1 MSKDQDQWDQLDR
14 VKVIKLLILLSSD
27 LVPEKDLN
35 VFLSCLTLFL
45 LGLDLKLF
53 LKLY

>member
-1 MSKDQDQWDQLDR
+1 MSKDQDQWDQLDKL
-14 VKVIKLLILLSSD
+14 KVIKLLLLLKIN

-53 LKLY
+53 LQL